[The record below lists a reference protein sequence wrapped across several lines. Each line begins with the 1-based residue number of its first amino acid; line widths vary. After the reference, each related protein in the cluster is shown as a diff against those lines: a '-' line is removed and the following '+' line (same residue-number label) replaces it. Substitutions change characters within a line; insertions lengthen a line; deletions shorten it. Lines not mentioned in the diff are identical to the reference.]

1 VIIYRG
7 REIQM
12 NETSLILCIFV
23 FFVGFMVSRMM
34 NKTIE
39 ANTPEKGGKFRKR
52 CIPFP
57 QCCGPPTDDCAT
69 DEDCCP
75 GYYCE
80 GGGGSIFRKTFGWGT
95 CKKPLN

>member
-1 VIIYRG
+1 
-7 REIQM
+7 M

-39 ANTPEKGGKFRKR
+39 ANTPEFRKR
-52 CIPFP
+52 CIPYP
-57 QCCGPPTDDCAT
+57 QRAGGDDCAT

-75 GYYCE
+75 GDYCK
-80 GGGGSIFRKTFGWGT
+80 GGGGSFFRKTFGWGT
-95 CKKPLN
+95 CKRR